1 MSERR
6 RQISDAGLAVLA
18 ERGLRGVTHRAVDR
32 AASLPAGSTSNVF
45 RTKQALIDG
54 LVARLV
60 ELDLAAL
67 AASAPPD
74 LSSPAALAAQ
84 IARQSVALTRGPMG
98 TITRARLQLALDPGI
113 DLSSQHEGFT
123 AMATRLLRVLGAT
136 EPERRARALTD
147 YLDGLIFH
155 ALAMNSREFDVEEAA
170 LAIEALIGPCPPSA
184 GTPLERPNIATYVD
198 NLPSD
203 AGE

>member
-1 MSERR
+1 MSDRR
-6 RQISDAGLAVLA
+6 RQIADAGLAILA
-18 ERGLRGVTHRAVDR
+18 ERGLRGVTHRAIDS
-32 AASLPAGSTSNVF
+32 AAGLPTGSTSNVF

-67 AASAPPD
+67 EGNAVPD

-84 IARQSVALTRGPMG
+84 IARQSAALTHPPMD
-98 TITRARLQLALDPGI
+98 TLTRARLQLALDPEI

-123 AMATRLLRVLGAT
+123 AMATQLLRALGAT
-136 EPERRARALTD
+136 DPERRACSITD

-155 ALAMNSREFDVEEAA
+155 ALAMESRAFDIEEAA
-170 LAIEALIGPCPPSA
+170 LTLEALIGPCPTSGP
-184 GTPLERPNIATYVD
+184 YVD
-198 NLPSD
+198 NHPFD
-203 AGE
+203 DRE

>member
-1 MSERR
+1 MSDRR
-6 RQISDAGLAVLA
+6 RQIADAGLVVLA
-18 ERGLRGVTHRAVDR
+18 ERGLRGVTHRAVDS
-32 AASLPAGSTSNVF
+32 AAGLPTGSTSNVF

-67 AASAPPD
+67 EGNAVPD

-84 IARQSVALTRGPMG
+84 IARQSAALTHPPMD
-98 TITRARLQLALDPGI
+98 TITRARLQLALDPDI

-123 AMATRLLRVLGAT
+123 TMATQLLSALGAT
-136 EPERRARALTD
+136 DPERRARAITD

-155 ALAMNSREFDVEEAA
+155 ALAMQSRRFDPEEAA
-170 LAIEALIGPCPPSA
+170 LAIESLIGPCPSPS
-184 GTPLERPNIATYVD
+184 PYVD
-198 NLPSD
+198 NQPPN